1 MNAKRTVM
9 LGRILPPSRPSSA
22 RCRSWPIRTW
32 RNASPPSSSSASS
45 TRIRRSGSESPQPSR
60 GPASNRKLKPNR
72 LAKLPFAQNPF
83 HPPQVFFCV
92 NAYRFERRL
101 SQVDCDAMIEEA
113 ELFQAFA
120 ALQFRL
126 RPRAEGI
133 EGGFAIGVEAEMLVA
148 AHPPAA
154 IAIKRNGRPGKIK
167 GAAIQRGD
175 YLHGIGIGYILRC
188 ARSFE
193 CAYLDAFSLHQP
205 EQDVE
210 MLAPGQGL
218 IALHVH
224 VNVSFNGL
232 RNFVDAVGAAAM
244 LRRGQATRPAILAA
258 NGGNLV

>member
-1 MNAKRTVM
+1 MRSHAAMNGKRTVM

-32 RNASPPSSSSASS
+32 RSASPPSSSSASS
-45 TRIRRSGSESPQPSR
+45 TRIRRSGSELPQPSR

-92 NAYRFERRL
+92 NAYRVEWRF
-101 SQVDCDAMIEEA
+101 SHVDCHAMIEEA

-133 EGGFAIGVEAEMLVA
+133 EGGFAIGIEAEMLVA
-148 AHPPAA
+148 AHLPAA
-154 IAIKRNGRPGKIK
+154 IAIERNGGSRKVERS
-167 GAAIQRGD
+167 AIQRSD
-175 YLHGIGIGYILRC
+175 HLHGIGIGYILGC

-193 CAYLDAFSLHQP
+193 RADLDAFLLHQP
-205 EQDVE
+205 KQDVE
-210 MLAPGQGL
+210 MLAPGQRL

-224 VNVSFNGL
+224 VNVSLDGL

-244 LRRGQATRPAILAA
+244 LRRWS
-258 NGGNLV
+258 